1 MKSVRAI
8 EHFFLYQKLLCNT
21 CYCERNSI
29 ALFLLNN
36 QNNIMK
42 KKLIYITGTLLVSI
56 FGFSQDTLSISKS
69 ELLQKISEKNLQI
82 KIAEKNYQSAK
93 ADYNQSRA
101 LFLPNIAVSHTGIS
115 TTNPL
120 MAFGSK
126 LNQEILTASD
136 FNPAL
141 LNDPA
146 KTQNFATK
154 FEIQQPLINIDGIYG
169 RQAAKTK
176 MEAFQ
181 LQTERTK
188 EYLEL
193 EVFKSYMQLQLA
205 YKAVKVLE
213 KANTTGKSNL
223 KLVQNYF
230 QQGLLQ
236 KTDLLNVQ
244 VRVNEIANQLQY
256 AKSNVQNASDYLAFL
271 LNEDT
276 KDKIYKPSEALE
288 NTIAIETINVSLSE
302 NRKDIQA
309 MNKSSEAYSKMLQAS
324 KMTFLPR
331 LNAFGSYEMYDKN
344 ILGTSAKGYLVGAQL
359 SWNIFD
365 GYKSIGKYEKAKA
378 ESQKADVEKEQYT
391 KQSQLELN
399 KTNRQLLDSE
409 NKVNLSQLAFEQSQE
424 AFRIRQ
430 NRFAQGLEKTTDLLQ
445 AETQMIQKELEQL
458 QAVFEYNFTK
468 QYLQFLTK

>member
-1 MKSVRAI
+1 MKQMKFILTCAI
-8 EHFFLYQKLLCNT
+8 FL
-21 CYCERNSI
+21 SSFI
-29 ALFLLNN
+29 
-36 QNNIMK
+36 
-42 KKLIYITGTLLVSI
+42 
-56 FGFSQDTLSISKS
+56 GFSQDTLMVSKND
-69 ELLQKISEKNLQI
+69 LVQKVTDKNLQL
-82 KIAEKNYQSAK
+82 KITEKSYQSAK
-93 ADYNQSRA
+93 ADYNQSNA
-101 LFLPNIAVSHTGIS
+101 LFLPNINVSYTGIS

-126 LNQEILTASD
+126 LNQEILTQAD
-136 FNPAL
+136 FNPVL

-146 KTQNFATK
+146 KIQNFATK
-154 FEIQQPLINIDGIYG
+154 IEIQQPLINIDGLYE
-169 RQAAKTK
+169 RQAAKAK
-176 MEAFQ
+176 MEAFR

-193 EVFKSYMQLQLA
+193 EVSKAYMQLQLA

-213 KANTTGKSNL
+213 KADVTGKANL
-223 KLVQNYF
+223 KLVENYF
-230 QQGLLQ
+230 KQGMLQ

-244 VRVNEIANQLQY
+244 VRVNEINNQLQY

-276 KDKIYKPSEALE
+276 NGKVFKPLEELE
-288 NTIAIETINVSLSE
+288 NTISIESLNTEISE

-309 MNKSSEAYSKMLQAS
+309 MNKSSEAYQKMMQSSKMG
-324 KMTFLPR
+324 FLPR
-331 LNAFGSYEMYDKN
+331 LNAFGSYELYDDKF
-344 ILGTSAKGYLVGAQL
+344 LQTDAKGYLVGAQL
-359 SWNIFD
+359 SWNVFD
-365 GYKSIGKYEKAKA
+365 GYKSIGKYNKAKA
-378 ESQKADVEKEQYT
+378 DFQKAEVETEQYK

-399 KTNRQLLDSE
+399 KTNRQLKDAE

-445 AETQMIQKELEQL
+445 SETQMIQKELEHL

>member
-1 MKSVRAI
+1 
-8 EHFFLYQKLLCNT
+8 
-21 CYCERNSI
+21 
-29 ALFLLNN
+29 
-36 QNNIMK
+36 MK
-42 KKLIYITGTLLVSI
+42 KRSYIIFTGTILSSL

-69 ELLQKISEKNLQI
+69 ELSQKLSEKNLQI

-93 ADYNQSRA
+93 ADYNQSNA
-101 LFLPNIAVSHTGIS
+101 LFLPNINVSHTGIS

-154 FEIQQPLINIDGIYG
+154 FEIQQPLINIDGLFE
-169 RQAAKTK
+169 RKAAKSK
-176 MEAFQ
+176 MEAYQ

-193 EVFKSYMQLQLA
+193 EVSKSYMQLQLA
-205 YKAVKVLE
+205 YRAVKVLE
-213 KANTTGKSNL
+213 KANTTGKANL
-223 KLVQNYF
+223 KLVDNYF
-230 QQGLLQ
+230 KQGMLQ

-271 LNEDT
+271 LNEDSNG
-276 KDKIYKPSEALE
+276 KIYKPSEELD
-288 NTIAIETINVSLSE
+288 NAIVIEEINISLSD

-309 MNKSSEAYSKMLQAS
+309 MSKSSEAYAKMLQSS
-324 KMTFLPR
+324 KMAFLPR
-331 LNAFGSYEMYDKN
+331 LNAFGSYELYDKN
-344 ILGTSAKGYLVGAQL
+344 FLGTSAKGYLVGAQL
-359 SWNIFD
+359 SWNVFD
-365 GYKSIGKYEKAKA
+365 GYKSIGKFQKAKA
-378 ESQKADVEKEQYT
+378 ESQKADVEKDQYK

-399 KTNRQLLDSE
+399 KTNRQLKDAE
-409 NKVNLSQLAFEQSQE
+409 NKVNLSQLALQQAQE
-424 AFRIRQ
+424 AYRIRQ
-430 NRFAQGLEKTTDLLQ
+430 NRFTQGLEKTTDLLQ
-445 AETQMIQKELEQL
+445 SETQMIQKELEHL
-458 QAVFEYNFTK
+458 QSVFEYNFTK
-468 QYLQFLTK
+468 QYLHFLTK